1 MAAILIVDDDPDV
14 IRILRVAFGLAG
26 HEVVATADATK
37 AVPLAAAAGVKA
49 AVLDISL
56 PSGSGFDMLQALR
69 AHPRT
74 ADVPAIFLSA
84 HRAAVERLRGLQ
96 AGADDYVTKPF
107 DAPEVVLRVERLLA
121 AAARR
126 RPAPPD
132 DEAAKLKE
140 ALTELEARRAR
151 GAPLGESFIG
161 RYLVLDVLGEGG
173 MGTVYRGW
181 DPKLQRAL
189 ALKTIRPDPSSVGA
203 DRSEMVHRLL
213 LEAIMVAQ
221 VSHPNIVAVFD
232 VGDASDVGFIAMEL
246 VDGVT
251 LQRHLTRL
259 ARLAP
264 DQAVVLAAGICRGL
278 AAAHDNRLV
287 HHDVKPGNVLLARGG
302 AIKVTD
308 FGVAELMSSWVRDSR
323 MIYGTPG
330 YLPPETLRGHGYD
343 ERGDVFA
350 AGVILWQCIAGSAPF
365 AADTP
370 EATARRTLHLAL
382 PRLSSLA
389 PGVPA
394 ELDALMELL
403 LCRDPARRLASAAEA
418 AERLEHM
425 AWSYGWRW
433 RPDIRPVS
441 GSEPQSTGHS
451 RLMRALDTPTPRT

>member
-1 MAAILIVDDDPDV
+1 MSAILIVDDDPDV

-26 HEVVATADATK
+26 HDVVATADPAK

-56 PSGSGFDMLQALR
+56 PGGSGFDLLRDLR

-74 ADVPAIFLSA
+74 ANIPAIFLSA
-84 HRAAVERLRGLQ
+84 QRASIERLRGLQ

-107 DAPEVVLRVERLLA
+107 DAPEVVLRVERLLSA
-121 AAARR
+121 AAQR
-126 RPAPPD
+126 RPAAPD

-140 ALTELEARRAR
+140 ALTEIEARRAA

-189 ALKTIRPDPSSVGA
+189 ALKTIRPDTGGVGA
-203 DRSEMVHRLL
+203 DRSEQVHRLL

-232 VGDASDVGFIAMEL
+232 VGDARDVGFIAMEL
-246 VDGVT
+246 VEGVT
-251 LQRHLTRL
+251 LQRHLARVERL
-259 ARLAP
+259 PP
-264 DQAVVLAAGICRGL
+264 DQAVVLVAGICRGL
-278 AAAHDNRLV
+278 AAAHEHRLV

-308 FGVAELMSSWVRDSR
+308 FGVAELMSSWVREAR

-343 ERGDVFA
+343 ERGDVFS
-350 AGVILWQCIAGSAPF
+350 AGVILWQCVAGSAPF
-365 AADTP
+365 AADSP
-370 EATARRTLHLAL
+370 EASARRTLNLVL
-382 PRLSSLA
+382 PPLSTVA
-389 PGVPA
+389 ADVPP
-394 ELDALMELL
+394 ELDALLEHLL
-403 LCRDPARRLASAAEA
+403 RRDPAQRLQSAAEA

-425 AWSYGWRW
+425 AWTYGWRW
-433 RPDIRPVS
+433 RPDVRPS
-441 GSEPQSTGHS
+441 DASEPHSTGHS
-451 RLMRALDTPTPRT
+451 QLVRALDTPDS